1 MDLDWHI
8 ETNFERQIPHPAD
21 EWLEWDRAEVEYH
34 KRQKELRPE
43 KRDDHS
49 KQEEVYLFQ
58 SFIIKL
64 LERKQCEDT

>member
-1 MDLDWHI
+1 MDLDSHI

-21 EWLEWDRAEVEYH
+21 EWLEWEREQVDYYN
-34 KRQKELRPE
+34 RQKELRPE

-49 KQEEVYLFQ
+49 KLEEVHLFQ

-64 LERKQCEDT
+64 LKRKQNE

>member
-1 MDLDWHI
+1 MDLEWH
-8 ETNFERQIPHPAD
+8 EQTNFGQILHPLD
-21 EWLEWDRAEVEYH
+21 EWLEWDRAEVENH

-49 KQEEVYLFQ
+49 KQEEVDLFQ

-64 LERKQCEDT
+64 LERKE

>member
-1 MDLDWHI
+1 MDLEWH
-8 ETNFERQIPHPAD
+8 EHTNFGQEILHPAD
-21 EWLEWDRAEVEYH
+21 EWLEWDREEVEYH

-43 KRDDHS
+43 KRDDNS

-64 LERKQCEDT
+64 LKRKL